1 MTEKFIKRHCEECEF
16 CIWVEGAHSTMEM
29 GYCGEI
35 DEGCG
40 RKFGDFED
48 MTPKDCRKGWKK

>member
-1 MTEKFIKRHCEECEF
+1 MTEKFIKRHCEDCEF
-16 CIWVEGAHSTMEM
+16 CIYHTDKNGALTPL
-29 GYCGEI
+29 YCGEI
-35 DEGCG
+35 DEGGG